1 MTGPSEISSGA
12 DRAQLQWDMLDLESL
27 LAIDHRA
34 RIVWGFVESLD
45 LSALYDAIGA
55 REGEPGVLR
64 LILRFLMALWLYATI
79 EGWARPDS
87 LRGSAQRR
95 CLPLAGRWRYR

>member
-1 MTGPSEISSGA
+1 MTGQARFVGA

-55 REGEPGVLR
+55 RGG
-64 LILRFLMALWLYATI
+64 
-79 EGWARPDS
+79 
-87 LRGSAQRR
+87 RGRASSA
-95 CLPLAGRWRYR
+95 